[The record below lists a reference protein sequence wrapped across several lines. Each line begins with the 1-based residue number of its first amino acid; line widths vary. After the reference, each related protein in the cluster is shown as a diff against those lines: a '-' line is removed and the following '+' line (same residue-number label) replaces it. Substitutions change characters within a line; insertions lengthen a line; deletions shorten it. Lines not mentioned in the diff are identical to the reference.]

1 MANQQKIALIVE
13 GGGFKSAFT
22 AGILDS
28 FIINEFDPFKLYVG
42 VSGGAMN
49 LTSYISQQYKRN
61 INIIYSVS
69 KNTNFISLIR
79 FLKGGNY
86 MELKYLI
93 DVASQEYPFDMDA
106 ANKHLEDADCKVVVT
121 NYMNGNPAYLSVK
134 KYGWI
139 KTMEATSSL
148 PVATRGYCEIA
159 GKKYIDGG
167 LVDPLP
173 VKRIYN
179 WGYKNIVLLRTHT
192 KEVKPDWNIESLY
205 TPFFYRNNPKL
216 QRLVLRNDKIYAR
229 QLKYIANPPKDLN
242 IIQVAP
248 EAELECGII
257 ANKIEHIQMDYRYGI
272 EKGMD
277 AIHKLQKFSD
287 NLSS

>member
-1 MANQQKIALIVE
+1 
-13 GGGFKSAFT
+13 
-22 AGILDS
+22 
-28 FIINEFDPFKLYVG
+28 
-42 VSGGAMN
+42 MN
-49 LTSYISQQYKRN
+49 L
-61 INIIYSVS
+61 
-69 KNTNFISLIR
+69 NTNFISLIR

-93 DVASQEYPFDMDA
+93 DVASQKYPFDMDA

-148 PVATRGYCEIA
+148 PVATRGYCKIA

-173 VKRIYN
+173 VKRIYD

-205 TPFFYRNNPKL
+205 APFFYRNNPKL

-242 IIQVAP
+242 IIQVVP
-248 EAELECGII
+248 EEELECGII